1 MCIDAVDV
9 VDREAGREYGFN
21 SYKEKPGHAGQLHL
35 QPSKDD
41 LADLSTNNLD
51 GEHHFP
57 AFGSKATVAKFCNK
71 SLLQRIPEMT
81 WSNFSPKHFK
91 ILQVKTSILL
101 PNCRVTW
108 KRYGLTH
115 KSSFKCQKV

>member
-57 AFGSKATVAKFCNK
+57 AFGSNATVAKFCNK

-81 WSNFSPKHFK
+81 
-91 ILQVKTSILL
+91 
-101 PNCRVTW
+101 
-108 KRYGLTH
+108 
-115 KSSFKCQKV
+115 